1 MYVPLDQVYID
12 KVLAGDSSAFAV
24 LVERHKNKVFNICI
38 KIIRNPQTAEE
49 LAQDVFLKAFEK
61 LETFKNEAKFS
72 TWLFRIAYN
81 MSISENRKSRP
92 ESVQD
97 PELYLESFEDDHL
110 IDLIEAEALEARE
123 KRLRSAIGLL
133 DGEQQLLLQ
142 LYYDQDL
149 PISEVSQIT
158 QLSPSNVKVK
168 LHRTRQRLYEIMQ
181 GLTLHLIKPDHMT
194 DKDQKL
200 KELLQGNFDEAHL
213 SSDFTKKLMHKIEGE
228 NTAPERVAFEYTP
241 VISRL
246 GWTIIAAFLLFVF
259 YLGFTGDGSSER
271 TLPSYLP
278 DWQLDFRFCNHQLPC
293 LPF

>member
-97 PELYLESFEDDHL
+97 PEHYLDSFEDDHL
-110 IDLIEAEALEARE
+110 IDLIEAEAHEARE

-181 GLTLHLIKPDHMT
+181 GLTP
-194 DKDQKL
+194 
-200 KELLQGNFDEAHL
+200 
-213 SSDFTKKLMHKIEGE
+213 SSHK
-228 NTAPERVAFEYTP
+228 
-241 VISRL
+241 
-246 GWTIIAAFLLFVF
+246 
-259 YLGFTGDGSSER
+259 TG
-271 TLPSYLP
+271 SY
-278 DWQLDFRFCNHQLPC
+278 DR
-293 LPF
+293 